1 MTAVPIW
8 RRKTVRRI
16 TLQGLFVAAIAV
28 VIGAGIMTARK
39 NLAAQGISSG
49 FGFLWKSTGWDLNF
63 SLVPVSSADPY
74 WWYLVAGIINTLF
87 LGLIALF
94 FATILGL
101 VVGLARTSRNAP
113 ARLLGTTYIEI
124 FRNIPLIV
132 QVFFWYAASTQLP
145 NPRNAI
151 TLGEIMISGRGIYLP
166 GLNVGSGFAAL
177 AVLVLFV
184 TLGLI
189 LWISVAR
196 RFRRV
201 QPARSRN
208 LRLAVLAVGLALMA
222 AILFLGRI
230 PDTPLISHPE
240 LKGLNIRGGI
250 RIQPELYVLAFS
262 IALYGAAY
270 IGEIVRGGFRSVGR
284 GQVEAAQA
292 LGLTA
297 WQVFSRVRLPLAVR
311 AALPILIN
319 QYVWLIKATTLGI
332 AVGFSDFFMVV
343 AGSITHSGQTL
354 ELIGILMAGFLL
366 INFTLAAILNRIN
379 RAIALKGKQIGVAA

>member
-1 MTAVPIW
+1 M
-8 RRKTVRRI
+8 
-16 TLQGLFVAAIAV
+16 
-28 VIGAGIMTARK
+28 
-39 NLAAQGISSG
+39 
-49 FGFLWKSTGWDLNF
+49 
-63 SLVPVSSADPY
+63 
-74 WWYLVAGIINTLF
+74 
-87 LGLIALF
+87 
-94 FATILGL
+94 
-101 VVGLARTSRNAP
+101 VGLARTSRNAP
-113 ARLLGTTYIEI
+113 APLLGTTYIEI

-208 LRLAVLAVGLALMA
+208 LRLAVLAAGLAAMA